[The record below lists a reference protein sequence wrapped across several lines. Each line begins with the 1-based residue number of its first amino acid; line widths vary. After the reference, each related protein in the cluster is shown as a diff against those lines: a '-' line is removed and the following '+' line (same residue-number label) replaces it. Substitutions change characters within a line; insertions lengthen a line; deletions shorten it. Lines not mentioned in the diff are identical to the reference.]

1 MNPILELTNR
11 EFKINMI
18 NVLNLLV
25 EKEDNM
31 DRQMWNFSRV
41 VETLKV

>member
-1 MNPILELTNR
+1 MNTILELTNR

-41 VETLKV
+41 VETLEV

>member
-1 MNPILELTNR
+1 
-11 EFKINMI
+11 MI

-31 DRQMWNFSRV
+31 DRQMWNFRRV
-41 VETLKV
+41 VETLEV

>member
-1 MNPILELTNR
+1 
-11 EFKINMI
+11 MI

-25 EKEDNM
+25 EKEDNV

-41 VETLKV
+41 VETLEV